1 MIAAPAT
8 GTARPLSFSG
18 ASLSGGIAV
27 SVICGSVTGEREGQA
42 CLLRYVRGAA
52 QASLAEASEGLD
64 DLSRGLGE
72 QIGVDEPVDVAVQD
86 PLGVPHLVAG
96 PVVLDLLVRLEDVA
110 ADVRAAEAGVRGHPA
125 LAGDLGLALLELELG
140 EAGAEHA

>member
-8 GTARPLSFSG
+8 GTRPFSLSL

-52 QASLAEASEGLD
+52 
-64 DLSRGLGE
+64 
-72 QIGVDEPVDVAVQD
+72 
-86 PLGVPHLVAG
+86 G
-96 PVVLDLLVRLEDVA
+96 PV
-110 ADVRAAEAGVRGHPA
+110 
-125 LAGDLGLALLELELG
+125 
-140 EAGAEHA
+140 